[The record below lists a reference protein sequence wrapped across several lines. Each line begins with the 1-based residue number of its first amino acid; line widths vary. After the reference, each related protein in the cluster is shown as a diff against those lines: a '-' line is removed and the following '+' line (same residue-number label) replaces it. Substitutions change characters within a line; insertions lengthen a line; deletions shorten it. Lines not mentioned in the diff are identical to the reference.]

1 MEASIER
8 ENEQKRKKRDENGGN
23 YIVTD
28 YETMK
33 LISYWDKLVDL
44 ALFKFQ

>member
-1 MEASIER
+1 MEASRER
-8 ENEQKRKKRDENGGN
+8 ENEQKRKERDEKGGD

-28 YETMK
+28 YEAK
-33 LISYWDKLVDL
+33 KISNWDKLVDL